1 MDQKIQDLFELS
13 KNGTKEERYNALI
26 ELNSTLEQ
34 PVDWAYDVWDDLIEL
49 LSDKDG
55 HQRSRAAQY
64 LSRFAAY
71 SDPEDR
77 ILKDFDALWQVT
89 FDEKFVTARHTIQ
102 TLWRVGLGIDA
113 AKNLFLEHV
122 IDRFNDG
129 DKEKIIHSFVMTS
142 YKVCAIYMTKR
153 MTKSLKLK
161 HLNLSP
167 LSMTPSI
174 KRNTHKFGNKKRR
187 V

>member
-26 ELNSTLEQ
+26 ERNSTLEQ
-34 PVDWAYDVWDDLIEL
+34 PVDWAYHVWDDLIEL

-64 LSRFAAY
+64 LSSLAAY

-102 TLWRVGLGIDA
+102 TLTGESGLEATRLRIS
-113 AKNLFLEHV
+113 FLEHV

-129 DKEKIIHSFVMTS
+129 DKEKNYTLIRNDFLQGM
-142 YKVCAIYMTKR
+142 R
-153 MTKSLKLK
+153 
-161 HLNLSP
+161 NLYDE
-167 LSMTPSI
+167 
-174 KRNTHKFGNKKRR
+174 THGLRSH
-187 V
+187 

>member
-64 LSRFAAY
+64 LSRLAAY

-102 TLWRVGLGIDA
+102 TLWRVGLGSDA

-129 DKEKIIHSFVMTS
+129 DKEKNYTLIRNDFLQGM
-142 YKVCAIYMTKR
+142 R
-153 MTKSLKLK
+153 
-161 HLNLSP
+161 NLYDE
-167 LSMTPSI
+167 THDEVI
-174 KRNTHKFGNKKRR
+174 KTQALELIDSVDDPKYQKKYAKIWK
-187 V
+187 

>member
-34 PVDWAYDVWDDLIEL
+34 PVDWAYDVWDDLIEF

-102 TLWRVGLGIDA
+102 TLWRVGLGSDA

-129 DKEKIIHSFVMTS
+129 DKEKNYTLIRNDFLQGMRNLYDETHDEVMKTQALELIDS
-142 YKVCAIYMTKR
+142 VDDPKYQ
-153 MTKSLKLK
+153 
-161 HLNLSP
+161 
-167 LSMTPSI
+167 
-174 KRNTHKFGNKKRR
+174 KKYAQIWK
-187 V
+187 

>member
-77 ILKDFDALWQVT
+77 ILKDFDALRQVT
-89 FDEKFVTARHTIQ
+89 FDENFVTARHTIQ

-129 DKEKIIHSFVMTS
+129 DK
-142 YKVCAIYMTKR
+142 
-153 MTKSLKLK
+153 
-161 HLNLSP
+161 
-167 LSMTPSI
+167 
-174 KRNTHKFGNKKRR
+174 
-187 V
+187 